1 MENELTIKKE
11 DLVPYIQKQGEEINK
26 MLQKARDEYG
36 HRYNTKNRFEELYR
50 RFQDPRWN
58 PEPFADEFLL
68 IIQKK
73 SQLPAAVR
81 YVVRDICE
89 AAYRQ
94 CLSDKLEE
102 YNRRKKREQKEPN
115 TSEEKPN

>member
-11 DLVPYIQKQGEEINK
+11 DLVPYIQKQGEEIKK
-26 MLQKARDEYG
+26 MLNKARLELG
-36 HRYNTKNRFEELYR
+36 SRYNPKNRFQELYR
-50 RFQDPRWN
+50 RFQDPQFN
-58 PEPFADEFLL
+58 PEPFAEEFLL

-73 SQLPAAVR
+73 SKLPAAVR

-102 YNRRKKREQKEPN
+102 YNRRKKREELKPKR
-115 TSEEKPN
+115 SEENPN

>member
-11 DLVPYIQKQGEEINK
+11 DLVPYIQKQGEEIKK
-26 MLQKARDEYG
+26 MLDKARLELG
-36 HRYNTKNRFEELYR
+36 SRYNPKNRFQELYR
-50 RFQDPRWN
+50 RFQDPQFN
-58 PEPFADEFLL
+58 PEPFAEEFLL

-115 TSEEKPN
+115 ASEEKPN

>member
-1 MENELTIKKE
+1 MENELKITKD

-26 MLQKARDEYG
+26 MLNKARLEYG
-36 HRYNTKNRFEELYR
+36 HRYNSKNRFEELYR

-58 PEPFADEFLL
+58 PEVFADEFLL

-73 SQLPAAVR
+73 SQLPASVR
-81 YVVRDICE
+81 YVVRDICD

-94 CLSDKLEE
+94 CLGDKLAE
-102 YNRRKKREQKEPN
+102 YNRKKELEAKHQKP
-115 TSEEKPN
+115 SES